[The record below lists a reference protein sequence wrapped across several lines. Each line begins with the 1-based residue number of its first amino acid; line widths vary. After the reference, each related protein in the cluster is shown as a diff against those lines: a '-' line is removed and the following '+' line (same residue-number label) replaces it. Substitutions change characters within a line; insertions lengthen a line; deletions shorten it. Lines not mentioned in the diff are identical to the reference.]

1 MSDRSNIDKCA
12 LLMSNVIHGLLS
24 ALWKTPWW
32 MLNRLIVRADG
43 VRSIVIRTTGSS
55 SRD

>member
-1 MSDRSNIDKCA
+1 MPDRSNIDKCA
-12 LLMSNVIHGLLS
+12 FLVSNVIHGLLT
-24 ALWKTPWW
+24 ALWW
-32 MLNRLIVRADG
+32 MLNQLILRADG

>member
-1 MSDRSNIDKCA
+1 MPDRSNIDKCA
-12 LLMSNVIHGLLS
+12 LLMSNVIHGLLT
-24 ALWKTPWW
+24 ALWKTLWW
-32 MLNRLIVRADG
+32 ILNQLILRADG